1 MRSKNTFWIL
11 FIIAVI
17 IVGIFLYAARKNNS
31 YGDNLETSIASSTN
45 AAETTYTN
53 TTYGFS
59 ISYPN
64 AFIATSTF
72 ASSYLLP
79 TDWNIYADQGTG
91 EQVVA
96 IEYPGSNDVLS
107 SELRIGVSSDAAQ
120 VKSCDTFDTDQTGIK
135 TSTHA
140 INGEEFYIGTASDAA
155 MSHFSYT
162 ESYRIVHDGTC
173 YALDLVSFGTDP
185 EVYSPPRSVPFDEK
199 TAEAALE
206 QVAESFVFTK

>member
-1 MRSKNTFWIL
+1 M
-11 FIIAVI
+11 VI
-17 IVGIFLYAARKNNS
+17 VVGIFLYAAYKNDR
-31 YGDNLETSIASSTN
+31 YGNVLTTSIASSTN
-45 AAETTYTN
+45 AALSTYTN

-79 TDWNIYADQGTG
+79 TAWNIYANDGTG

-96 IEYPGSNDVLS
+96 IEYPDSNNILS
-107 SELRIGVSSDAAQ
+107 SELRIGVSNDPAQ
-120 VKSCDTFDTDQTGIK
+120 VKACDVFNVDQSGIT

-140 INGEEFYIGTASDAA
+140 IGGEEFYVGTASDAA

-162 ESYRIVHDGTC
+162 KSYRIVHDGTC
-173 YALDLVSFGTDP
+173 YALDLVSFGTNP
-185 EVYSPPRSVPFDEK
+185 EVYSPPRAVPFDEK
-199 TAEAALE
+199 TAEAGLE